1 MGLKALV
8 PVFFLFGLLGGCDS
22 MQLADRGNLLND
34 TLRAYEGSV
43 RWGNLTDA
51 WGFLDEKTAKTSDP
65 PKDLSQIKVTRYEA
79 LGSPRM
85 QDNLA
90 RQNVRISYIHQDRQ
104 VVQTLEDHQE
114 WRFIERKGWR
124 RINPIPPFQ

>member
-1 MGLKALV
+1 MGFNAFFPILV
-8 PVFFLFGLLGGCDS
+8 LLGLLGGCDS

-43 RWGNLTDA
+43 RWGNLADA
-51 WGFLDEKTAKTSDP
+51 WGFLDEAAAKTSAP
-65 PKDLSQIKVTRYEA
+65 PKDLSQIKVTRYES
-79 LGSPRM
+79 LGNPRM

-104 VVQTLEDHQE
+104 IVQTLEDHQE

-124 RINPIPPFQ
+124 RINPIPLFQ